1 MVAVD
6 TENSPTGIIIHSKQ
20 ASDPEEIPANKCVR
34 EMAKGRLAWV
44 VEGLLETWMS
54 WRGHSSLRYED
65 LEML

>member
-6 TENSPTGIIIHSKQ
+6 TENSPTGIVILSKQ
-20 ASDPEEIPANKCVR
+20 ASDPEEILANKCVR

-44 VEGLLETWMS
+44 VGGLLETWMS

-65 LEML
+65 LVML